1 MVMQFINS
9 CHFSFLYTSNLS
21 QFNLFLCDFTGPALS
36 LALLVGI
43 SHPMT
48 ASSIDSVET
57 VLYSSFLSHRFLF
70 MFIGSL
76 PSIFHR
82 LKMFRSFVTE
92 NFSTAYS
99 SPRKCLISFF
109 GDCSV
114 KLFFRYLLNIRLS
127 WHLFP
132 SPTHFLLSIAFFLV
146 SFSVLIVIFVSPFF
160 PRISLSLK
168 LKTFSYIALKA
179 YVQFSQ
185 LHSEPF
191 CQRAVRIVWAQL
203 FSGKKTLFLALVETN
218 TSLIF

>member
-1 MVMQFINS
+1 MVKEFINS
-9 CHFSFLYTSNLS
+9 RHFSFLYTSNLS

-92 NFSTAYS
+92 NFSMAYS
-99 SPRKCLISFF
+99 SPRKCLKSFI
-109 GDCSV
+109 GDCSG
-114 KLFFRYLLNIRLS
+114 KLFSRYLPNIRLS

-132 SPTHFLLSIAFFLV
+132 SPTHFLLSIVF
-146 SFSVLIVIFVSPFF
+146 FSVVLCTYPDLCFSLFPSLFF
-160 PRISLSLK
+160 FSEAQDVFLYCIKSL
-168 LKTFSYIALKA
+168 
-179 YVQFSQ
+179 
-185 LHSEPF
+185 
-191 CQRAVRIVWAQL
+191 CAV
-203 FSGKKTLFLALVETN
+203 FLA
-218 TSLIF
+218 SF

>member
-92 NFSTAYS
+92 NFSMAYS
-99 SPRKCLISFF
+99 SPRKCLISFI

-114 KLFFRYLLNIRLS
+114 KLFSRYLLNIRLS

-132 SPTHFLLSIAFFLV
+132 SPTHFLLSIVF
-146 SFSVLIVIFVSPFF
+146 FSVVLCTYRDLCFSLFPSLFF
-160 PRISLSLK
+160 FSEAQDVFLYCIKSL
-168 LKTFSYIALKA
+168 
-179 YVQFSQ
+179 
-185 LHSEPF
+185 
-191 CQRAVRIVWAQL
+191 CAV
-203 FSGKKTLFLALVETN
+203 FLA
-218 TSLIF
+218 SF